1 MCEVADLPRQRTGLL
16 GCCNIA
22 LNLPFGPWQEDKKV
36 SKEELHFVYENPRC
50 LLQVSV
56 LLDRTEHTLVFF
68 DMLNLCQFHR
78 LEATLTQGID
88 AQVTSGGVD
97 FDIEGSSRSL
107 EILLPALD
115 SLY

>member
-1 MCEVADLPRQRTGLL
+1 VADLPRQRTGLL
-16 GCCNIA
+16 GCCNVA

-36 SKEELHFVYENPRC
+36 SEEELHFVDENPRC
-50 LLQVSV
+50 FLQVSV

-68 DMLNLCQFHR
+68 NMFVRCQFHR
-78 LEATLTQGID
+78 LKAALTQWID

-107 EILLPALD
+107 EVLLPALD